1 MRNVLALAPPLDFN
15 HPIGLKSHPGFK
27 YLPASD
33 WLPHQNTG
41 HTSFSFSS
49 HHFPQSSPLLNKFS
63 VCFESKVMDEHR
75 IRTRVTH
82 SGQRV
87 DVEMS
92 KCPGYKWA
100 MPVLMD
106 HFDPRMVHW
115 AML

>member
-1 MRNVLALAPPLDFN
+1 
-15 HPIGLKSHPGFK
+15 
-27 YLPASD
+27 
-33 WLPHQNTG
+33 
-41 HTSFSFSS
+41 
-49 HHFPQSSPLLNKFS
+49 
-63 VCFESKVMDEHR
+63 MDEHR

-82 SGQRV
+82 IGQRV

-106 HFDPRMVHW
+106 HFDPGMVHR